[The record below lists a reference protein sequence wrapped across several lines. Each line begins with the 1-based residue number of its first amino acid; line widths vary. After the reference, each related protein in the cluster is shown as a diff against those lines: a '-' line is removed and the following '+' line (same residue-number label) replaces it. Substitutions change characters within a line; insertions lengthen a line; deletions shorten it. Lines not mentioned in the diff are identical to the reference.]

1 MHDVG
6 CHVIHSS
13 SHNQADDEHEYV
25 AGRVPAVVSDD
36 DRSAVGG
43 GQVIERTF
51 SHGAHEWQVVASGR
65 TRIETSRV
73 HVMFTCAAS
82 GDALTGTV
90 DPIGLEHLSEEQ
102 LSEALRTALD
112 RRMSRRG
119 QQNDLS
125 HKTA

>member
-1 MHDVG
+1 
-6 CHVIHSS
+6 
-13 SHNQADDEHEYV
+13 
-25 AGRVPAVVSDD
+25 
-36 DRSAVGG
+36 
-43 GQVIERTF
+43 
-51 SHGAHEWQVVASGR
+51 
-65 TRIETSRV
+65 
-73 HVMFTCAAS
+73 MFTCAAS